1 MPLKN
6 SNPIRS
12 SLIWAVFFTV
22 AIVPIIAAGFSEQLQ
37 WRDGIYILAGF
48 AGIIAM
54 ALLLIQPLM
63 IGEILP
69 GLIPRT
75 YRRIHRLVGVM
86 LVLAVIIHVGALW
99 ITSPP
104 DVIDALLFASPT
116 PFSIWGVIAM
126 WAVFITSLLAAL
138 RKRFSLP
145 IKTWRIAH
153 ILLAITIIIGSIV
166 HAMLIEGT
174 MELIS
179 KIVLCAAVLLAALG
193 VIVKRS
199 EVLKQLGY

>member
-1 MPLKN
+1 
-6 SNPIRS
+6 
-12 SLIWAVFFTV
+12 
-22 AIVPIIAAGFSEQLQ
+22 
-37 WRDGIYILAGF
+37 
-48 AGIIAM
+48 M

-153 ILLAITIIIGSIV
+153 IMLAITIIIGSIV

-199 EVLKQLGY
+199 GVLKQLG

>member
-1 MPLKN
+1 
-6 SNPIRS
+6 
-12 SLIWAVFFTV
+12 
-22 AIVPIIAAGFSEQLQ
+22 
-37 WRDGIYILAGF
+37 
-48 AGIIAM
+48 M